1 MSRSKKS
8 RKPAPLGS
16 QKAPRLK
23 KEDRNDQ
30 KDRKNKAPKGQKSGS
45 RNNPIDKKSST
56 NAANKSTDPR
66 HGSKKPI
73 SLNPVIEKPIVVPNF
88 EPQVK
93 LTKVKPEGI
102 SPEQELE
109 QIENDER
116 LMELLDRADAGEV
129 LKGKDAKY
137 FNAKTARHQELVELL
152 GLDDEEDE
160 DYEGYDEEDDD
171 YDDAQTSS
179 LVEQWEADD
188 EDDLSDDLNDNLD
201 DSQKGEQ

>member
-30 KDRKNKAPKGQKSGS
+30 KERKNKTSKGQKSGS
-45 RNNPIDKKSST
+45 RNNPIDKKSSA
-56 NAANKSTDPR
+56 NKANKSTDPR

-73 SLNPVIEKPIVVPNF
+73 ALNPVVEQPVAVPNF

-102 SPEQELE
+102 RPEQELE

-116 LMELLDRADAGEV
+116 LMELLDRADAGDI

-152 GLDDEEDE
+152 GLDDEDDFDEDDFDDDDFDE
-160 DYEGYDEEDDD
+160 DYDGSQ
-171 YDDAQTSS
+171 APS
-179 LVEQWEADD
+179 LIEQWEADD
-188 EDDLSDDLNDNLD
+188 GDEEQEEDDKEGK
-201 DSQKGEQ
+201 Q